1 MAELA
6 SHARRRRILGPGDFN
21 FRRYGDIRND
31 VLHMQNVGRYELV
44 HDIYNGFIYTLIDA
58 LLSRKIYRFAGR
70 EVLLLPDSCSL
81 FCLLE
86 IP

>member
-1 MAELA
+1 MALTGP
-6 SHARRRRILGPGDFN
+6 ARRRRILGPSDFN
-21 FRRYGDIRND
+21 FRRYGDIRSD

-44 HDIYNGFIYTLIDA
+44 YDIYDGFIYSILDA
-58 LLSRKIYRFAGR
+58 LLNRRIHNFGGR
-70 EVLLLPDSCSL
+70 QILLLPDLSSL